1 MKNKKILITGGCG
14 YVGTSLIDYLIKLD
28 FEIIC
33 LDLMIY
39 GDKSIKS
46 FSKYNNIKFYKE
58 DIRKTENIEKYF
70 TDLDYVIHLAAIVG
84 DKPCENAPK

>member
-1 MKNKKILITGGCG
+1 MKNKKKILITGGCG

-46 FSKYNNIKFYKE
+46 FSKYNLSNNFRFQRSFPVYIDNWRSVCVK
-58 DIRKTENIEKYF
+58 ITHLILVYF
-70 TDLDYVIHLAAIVG
+70 LL
-84 DKPCENAPK
+84 P